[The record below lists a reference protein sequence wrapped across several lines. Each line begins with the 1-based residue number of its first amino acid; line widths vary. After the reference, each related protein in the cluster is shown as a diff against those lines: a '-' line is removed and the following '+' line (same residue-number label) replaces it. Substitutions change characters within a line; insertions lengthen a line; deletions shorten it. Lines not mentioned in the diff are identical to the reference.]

1 MNYELFEDKP
11 VQLAAVIGRVNSTIK
26 HPALNGWRLLIV
38 QPLDQKGGSDGE
50 PQIAI
55 DHLGSS
61 VGGNVMITAD
71 GSAVRDVMGRA
82 DTPVRFV
89 IIGLVDE

>member
-1 MNYELFEDKP
+1 M
-11 VQLAAVIGRVNSTIK
+11 QLASVIGRVNSTIK
-26 HPALNGWRLLIV
+26 HSALNGWRLLVV
-38 QPLDQKGGSDGE
+38 QPLDQKSGPDGD

-61 VGGNVMITAD
+61 VGTKVVITAD
-71 GSAVRDVMGRA
+71 GSAVRDVMGRP